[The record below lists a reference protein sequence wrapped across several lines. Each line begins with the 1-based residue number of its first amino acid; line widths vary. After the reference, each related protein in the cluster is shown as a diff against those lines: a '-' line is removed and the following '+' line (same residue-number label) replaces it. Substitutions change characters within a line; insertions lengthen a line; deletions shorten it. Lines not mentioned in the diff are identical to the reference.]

1 MCRYSRRTSVPRT
14 SICSWNARALIRSAS
29 PGTWTSAPIEALLP
43 DRTGSPIIAL
53 VAGRGHSIVAPYCR
67 DHQRDHPAQREM
79 HLQDRLIGLEQH
91 LAVFQSAGLHA
102 R

>member
-1 MCRYSRRTSVPRT
+1 MPSLPTMAT
-14 SICSWNARALIRSAS
+14 
-29 PGTWTSAPIEALLP
+29 PIVALL
-43 DRTGSPIIAL
+43 TVETTSEINL
-53 VAGRGHSIVAPYCR
+53 
-67 DHQRDHPAQREM
+67 AQREM